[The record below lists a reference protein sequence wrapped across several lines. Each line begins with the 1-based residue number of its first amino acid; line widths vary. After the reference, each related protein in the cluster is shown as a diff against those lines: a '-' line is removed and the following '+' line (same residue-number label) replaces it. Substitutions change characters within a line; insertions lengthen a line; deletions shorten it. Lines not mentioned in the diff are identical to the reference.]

1 MATTTTV
8 NVTTGEVVTRDL
20 TEEEEAARAAADE
33 ARDANISEIRS
44 ERNGK
49 LARSDWTQA
58 NDSPLSTSKKTA
70 WATYRQELRDFPDGK
85 TKQSEFTRDSDGV
98 IVWPTEPS

>member
-8 NVTTGEVVTRDL
+8 NVATGEVVTRDL
-20 TEEEEAARAAADE
+20 TEEEEAARAAANE
-33 ARDANISEIRS
+33 VRDANISEIRN
-44 ERNGK
+44 ERDGK
-49 LARSDWTQA
+49 LARCDWTQA

-70 WATYRQELRDFPDGK
+70 WATYRQALRDFPDGK
-85 TKQSEFTRDSDGV
+85 TKQSEFTKDSDGA